1 MSACAREAR
10 TRSALLRSESLLSM
24 IWRRRSDGSAMRSSS
39 GSASG
44 AVTTLPLL
52 LSVLVLVLLLLLL
65 LLLLAALWLMP
76 KSADTARCSR
86 SVCGDCV
93 RGCDGC
99 DGCDR

>member
-24 IWRRRSDGSAMRSSS
+24 SWRRRRDGSAVRSSS

-52 LSVLVLVLLLLLL
+52 LVLLVLLVLLMLL
-65 LLLLAALWLMP
+65 TPLAL
-76 KSADTARCSR
+76 
-86 SVCGDCV
+86 
-93 RGCDGC
+93 
-99 DGCDR
+99 